1 MTNRRSSA
9 PRSNRE
15 AVWSQHV
22 SAAVG
27 RPWIVGH
34 GNAATDAEP
43 DAVDELRRRLEE
55 GLF

>member
-15 AVWSQHV
+15 AVWGQHV

-34 GNAATDAEP
+34 GNATTDAESV
-43 DAVDELRRRLEE
+43 AVDELR
-55 GLF
+55 